1 MFGKGILENK
11 NLQGCSTCDSS
22 GRNCVNET
30 ESGQGVEGADFVLYI
45 TAITTDQVR
54 ITKETIFLIHKQCLE
69 SVGGEAETVA
79 YAAHCQQESGLDR
92 PVAGGSQAH
101 VVIEAKLRSHQH
113 LPQINF
119 NCWSYCSLA
128 HLYIEGA
135 Y

>member
-30 ESGQGVEGADFVLYI
+30 DSGQGVEGADFVLYI

-54 ITKETIFLIHKQCLE
+54 ITKEKIFLIHLQCLE

-92 PVAGGSQAH
+92 PVAGVWLASTCCIRGETQVTPTFAPNQFQLL
-101 VVIEAKLRSHQH
+101 VVLFARSPLH
-113 LPQINF
+113 
-119 NCWSYCSLA
+119 
-128 HLYIEGA
+128 
-135 Y
+135 